1 MILLTAISVG
11 VIAFVVILTSTDII
25 IQKAQVYLITKQFSP
40 RKSNKDVQILLGAII
55 GFIAGVLLT
64 TGTNYMTTI
73 SLASAGMGAGA
84 VEISYRILTKRKEDR
99 RRQECFLLFEAIEIF
114 IQSGYSI
121 PQALAIARDFTP
133 SLTPEINK
141 TLAAWPQGAVKALEV
156 FRDSIDLP
164 EGDQLV
170 SLLLQINQAG
180 SKNLGNIIQAEARQ
194 MEEKRKAM
202 EKARITQKPV
212 FLMAYRLL
220 PLVVLMGMLAGV
232 LVNRVFA
239 QMSSMF

>member
-1 MILLTAISVG
+1 MIA
-11 VIAFVVILTSTDII
+11 
-25 IQKAQVYLITKQFSP
+25 LITVGIGIVVFIVVFASADIVVQKTEAFLVGRQFSLQKP
-40 RKSNKDVQILLGAII
+40 NKGMQIFLGALA
-55 GFIAGVLLT
+55 GFVGGLLLT
-64 TGTNYMTTI
+64 TGTNYMAT
-73 SLASAGMGAGA
+73 ASFIFAGLGAGLVA
-84 VEISYRILTKRKEDR
+84 MTTRILTGRKEDKR
-99 RRQECFLLFEAIEIF
+99 KQECFLLFQAIEIF
-114 IQSGYSI
+114 VQSGYSI

-202 EKARITQKPV
+202 EKARITQKPT

-220 PLVVLMGMLAGV
+220 PLIVIIGMLAGV
-232 LVNRVFA
+232 LVTRVFN
-239 QMSSMF
+239 QINTLF